1 MKAYILRRMLW
12 VPVVLLVVSFVTF
25 ALGNYGPGDPVS
37 VLAGQHRD
45 PEVIARIK
53 EHRGLDDPFFVQY
66 GRYVWNAAQ
75 GDLGE
80 SFTFRGEPV
89 SSLIAGKIWVSAQ
102 LGLAAM
108 IVSVVGGV
116 PLGLIA
122 ALNQGR
128 WVDPVIVATTL
139 FFVSIP
145 VLVTAPI
152 LALIFVVWLDVLPSG
167 GWGGFFDMRILMPA
181 LVMGVPG
188 IAVLTR
194 LMRASTLDVL
204 GQDYI
209 RTARAKGLREWTVRR
224 RHIARNSIIPIVT
237 VVGLSLGDLVT
248 GAFITEQLYGIPG
261 IGRLAVDSIFNRDY
275 PVIMALVLLIAVSFV
290 LANLLVD
297 VFYAFLDPRIK
308 YD

>member
-12 VPVVLLVVSFVTF
+12 IPVVLLVVSFVTF

-45 PEVIARIK
+45 PDVIARIK
-53 EHRGLDDPFFVQY
+53 EQRGLDDPFFVQY

-89 SSLIAGKIWVSAQ
+89 SSLITGKIWVSAQ
-102 LGLAAM
+102 LGIAAM
-108 IVSVVGGV
+108 IISVFGGV
-116 PLGLIA
+116 PLGLTA

-128 WVDPVIVATTL
+128 WMDPVIVAATL
-139 FFVSIP
+139 LFVSVP
-145 VLVTAPI
+145 VLVTAPL
-152 LALIFVVWLDVLPSG
+152 LALIFVVWLDILPSG
-167 GWGGFFDMRILMPA
+167 GWGGFFDIRILMPA
-181 LVMGVPG
+181 FVMGVPG
-188 IAVLTR
+188 IAIMTR

-237 VVGLSLGDLVT
+237 VIGLSLGDLVT

-261 IGRLAVDSIFNRDY
+261 IGKLAIDSIFNRDF
-275 PVIMALVLLIAVSFV
+275 PVIMALVLIIAVSFV

-297 VFYAFLDPRIK
+297 VLYAFLDPRIK

>member
-45 PEVIARIK
+45 PDVIARIK
-53 EHRGLDDPFFVQY
+53 EQRGLDDPFFIQY
-66 GRYVWNAAQ
+66 GRYIWNAVQ

-102 LGLAAM
+102 LGIAAT
-108 IVSVVGGV
+108 IISVFGGV

-128 WVDPVIVATTL
+128 WMDPVIVATTL
-139 FFVSIP
+139 LFVSVP
-145 VLVTAPI
+145 VLVTAPL
-152 LALIFVVWLDVLPSG
+152 LALVFVVWLDVLPSG
-167 GWGGFFDMRILMPA
+167 GWGGFFDTRILMPA

-188 IAVLTR
+188 IAIMTR

-224 RHIARNSIIPIVT
+224 RHVARNSIIPIIT

-261 IGRLAVDSIFNRDY
+261 IGRLAVDSIFNRDF
-275 PVIMALVLLIAVSFV
+275 PVIMALVLLIAASFV

-297 VFYAFLDPRIK
+297 VLYAFLDPRIK

>member
-45 PEVIARIK
+45 PDVIARIK
-53 EHRGLDDPFFVQY
+53 EQRGLDDPFFIQY
-66 GRYVWNAAQ
+66 GRYIWNTVQ

-102 LGLAAM
+102 LGIAAT
-108 IVSVVGGV
+108 IISVFGGV

-128 WVDPVIVATTL
+128 WMDPVIVATTL
-139 FFVSIP
+139 LFVSVP
-145 VLVTAPI
+145 VLVTAPL
-152 LALIFVVWLDVLPSG
+152 LALVFVVWLDVLPSG
-167 GWGGFFDMRILMPA
+167 GWGGFFDTRILMPA
-181 LVMGVPG
+181 IVMGVPG
-188 IAVLTR
+188 IAIMTR

-224 RHIARNSIIPIVT
+224 RHIARNSIIPIIT

-261 IGRLAVDSIFNRDY
+261 IGRLAVDSIFNRDF
-275 PVIMALVLLIAVSFV
+275 PVIMALVLLIAASFV

-297 VFYAFLDPRIK
+297 VLYAFLDPRIK